1 MKRKILLVLLVI
13 CITLTFTPLSGYA
26 EEGKLNLSTN
36 ELTLGLAYY
45 DLDDKVCEFEEDS
58 VYVNDDVEITFA
70 ESADPNIAT
79 VEYYEDE
86 VDIYGKAPG
95 TTEVTITGSNGLKG
109 IVTVHVIA
117 PEITVY
123 KFNSKG
129 NEVAVDSIYHDSF
142 NPEKDTT
149 YLHLEG
155 LVTSVESEDESIV
168 TVKIEDYDIWDGVIY
183 SFEFIPKGVGTTN
196 IVVKDFFGNEKKI
209 PVEFTEKGLDEIKYM
224 PYMSYSLANSW
235 VFDKSEIMEVSLAE
249 SEDENIT
256 EDVLKTAEISV
267 KGTDVDITGIK
278 GKRERENGV
287 YNGWYRFEVEL
298 GRTAKWKEIFQV
310 TLTIGKASFTKD
322 VIVKRYI
329 DSSKLKTSVNDVVW
343 NGKYRKPAI
352 TVKYKTTTF
361 KKGVDYNC
369 WYDDNKNVGKATV
382 CVYNADMS
390 PYSFYKEFNFK
401 INPKGTTLS
410 KLVKAKKA
418 ITVKWKKQSTKMS
431 KSRITGY
438 QIQLATN
445 SKFTKN
451 KKTVTVSGYS
461 KVSKKITGLKAKKT
475 YYVRI
480 RTYKTV
486 NGKKYYSSWSK
497 SKNAK
502 TL

>member
-1 MKRKILLVLLVI
+1 
-13 CITLTFTPLSGYA
+13 
-26 EEGKLNLSTN
+26 
-36 ELTLGLAYY
+36 
-45 DLDDKVCEFEEDS
+45 
-58 VYVNDDVEITFA
+58 
-70 ESADPNIAT
+70 
-79 VEYYEDE
+79 
-86 VDIYGKAPG
+86 
-95 TTEVTITGSNGLKG
+95 
-109 IVTVHVIA
+109 
-117 PEITVY
+117 
-123 KFNSKG
+123 
-129 NEVAVDSIYHDSF
+129 
-142 NPEKDTT
+142 
-149 YLHLEG
+149 
-155 LVTSVESEDESIV
+155 
-168 TVKIEDYDIWDGVIY
+168 
-183 SFEFIPKGVGTTN
+183 
-196 IVVKDFFGNEKKI
+196 
-209 PVEFTEKGLDEIKYM
+209 
-224 PYMSYSLANSW
+224 
-235 VFDKSEIMEVSLAE
+235 MEVSLAE

-267 KGTDVDITGIK
+267 KGTDVDLTGIK